1 MQMHQ
6 RGIRPSAQRIAVL
19 SYVANTR
26 SHPTAEEIYTG
37 LLPLYR
43 SLSRTTVYNSL
54 HTLVDSGLLKELD
67 IESGNC
73 RYDFALQPD
82 HSHFTCRVC
91 GCIIDMKLPDGI
103 ERITVP
109 GYLID
114 TVDVVFKGLCP
125 DCNHRLT
132 ASNADATDPSYKTDL
147 LT

>member
-54 HTLVDSGLLKELD
+54 HALVASGLLKELD

-82 HSHFTCRVC
+82 HSHFTCRAC

-103 ERITVP
+103 EHITTP
-109 GYLID
+109 GYRID
-114 TVDVVFKGLCP
+114 TVDVIFKGLCP
-125 DCNHRLT
+125 DCNRQS
-132 ASNADATDPSYKTDL
+132 ASPTDAANMLHKTDL
-147 LT
+147 PT